1 MHPEALISYLD
12 QYPCTKMPV
21 TALYIIAKNG
31 VNHEFL
37 WHKTLPKI
45 RLFSKFSHSKLDT
58 FNVYFYE
65 FNEHIYIHLTITIIS
80 IKNIALTQYTLSW
93 LPVVVT
99 YPPTTSDITEM
110 SQ

>member
-37 WHKTLPKI
+37 
-45 RLFSKFSHSKLDT
+45 
-58 FNVYFYE
+58 
-65 FNEHIYIHLTITIIS
+65 
-80 IKNIALTQYTLSW
+80 
-93 LPVVVT
+93 
-99 YPPTTSDITEM
+99 
-110 SQ
+110 